1 MDVKKDTGRG
11 MKQYVL
17 SLGLVFSTGCAA
29 LKNQFDPGNISAGD
43 VLSAGT
49 DLYKAATL
57 SDAEVAQMATG
68 VARHYD
74 QHSKIAPPSSP
85 YAKRLA
91 KLVARH
97 GEEDGLKLNY
107 KVYIDPEINA
117 FSLADGTVRVNSGLM
132 DKMTDDEL
140 LFVIGHEIGHV
151 KNGHSKERMQRA
163 YAASAATKAAASGLA
178 SGAGSSVGNV
188 GIAIGGELL
197 ADLATEVV
205 KAQFSQGDETESDE
219 YGLQFI
225 NKGGRPAEAAVQAL
239 LKLGEDD
246 GKSGGIGEAFN
257 RFTSSHPEPLAR
269 AEHIREL
276 IPGLPAPGSSTA
288 VAKSDEKISD
298 STSSEVQVA
307 SADAYDEEEVAGAK
321 PQPKAAHVVHQNAPA
336 PTQVGQAPT
345 GAWVVQVGSFSDKSR
360 ALQVMDA
367 LAQQSYSARIQEFD
381 LRGGAMH
388 RVLVGP
394 YNSRAQA
401 RAKLSEMLQSEGM
414 DQGAFVRQALD

>member
-1 MDVKKDTGRG
+1 
-11 MKQYVL
+11 MKRYIL

-57 SDAEVAQMATG
+57 SDEEVAQMASG
-68 VARHYD
+68 VAKHYD
-74 QHSKIAPPSSP
+74 QHSKIAPPASP
-85 YAKRLA
+85 YSKRLA
-91 KLVARH
+91 KLVAQHR
-97 GEEDGLKLNY
+97 EEDGLKLNY

-151 KNGHSKERMQRA
+151 KNGHSKSRMQRA

-188 GIAIGGELL
+188 GVAIGGELL

-225 NKGGRPAEAAVQAL
+225 NKGGRPAESAVQAL

-257 RFTSSHPEPLAR
+257 RFTSSHPDPLAR

-276 IPGLPAPGSSTA
+276 IPGMPAPGSIIA
-288 VAKSDEKISD
+288 VAKSNEKSPA
-298 STSSEVQVA
+298 SAASGVKVA
-307 SADAYDEEEVAGAK
+307 SADTAHSEEAQGDEPQQKTARVAYQK
-321 PQPKAAHVVHQNAPA
+321 APA
-336 PTQVGQAPT
+336 PTRVEQASA
-345 GAWVVQVGSFSDKSR
+345 GSWVIQVGSFSDKSR
-360 ALQVMDA
+360 ALQVMDS

-394 YNSRAQA
+394 YDSRAQA
-401 RAKLSEMLQSEGM
+401 RLQLSEMLKGEGISP
-414 DQGAFVRQALD
+414 GAFVRQALD